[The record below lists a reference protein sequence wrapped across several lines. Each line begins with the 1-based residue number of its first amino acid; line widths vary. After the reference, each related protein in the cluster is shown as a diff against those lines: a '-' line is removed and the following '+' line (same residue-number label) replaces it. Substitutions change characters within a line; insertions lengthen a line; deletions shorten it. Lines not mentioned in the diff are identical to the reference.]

1 VTTFD
6 EIYGARGIDWRSA
19 LESKAQQAKYIQ
31 DLAGKYGID
40 VSQISTAQKQPIAP
54 EPADMAMQE
63 NPSGTILNKSRPSPS
78 KRLSPWQARRN
89 ANLGPKKPND

>member
-1 VTTFD
+1 
-6 EIYGARGIDWRSA
+6 

-63 NPSGTILNKSRPSPS
+63 NPSGTMPEQIPAEPI
-78 KRLSPWQARRN
+78 QEVVAV
-89 ANLGPKKPND
+89 AGPKKRKPRAKKTE